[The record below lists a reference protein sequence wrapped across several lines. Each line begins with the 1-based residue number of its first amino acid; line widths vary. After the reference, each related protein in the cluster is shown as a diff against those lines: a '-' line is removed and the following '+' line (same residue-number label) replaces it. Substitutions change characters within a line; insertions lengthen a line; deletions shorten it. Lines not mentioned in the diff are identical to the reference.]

1 MEHRE
6 LQEYLADRFGGFALF
21 EPEYYDDGIVG
32 VTDEG
37 NVVYSY
43 EKLAGALMEHDGM
56 THEEAVEWLDYNTVR
71 TVPFMGKF
79 KPIIIYDIEW

>member
-6 LQEYLADRFGGFALF
+6 LQEYLA
-21 EPEYYDDGIVG
+21 E
-32 VTDEG
+32 
-37 NVVYSY
+37 
-43 EKLAGALMEHDGM
+43 ALMEHDGM

-71 TVPFMGKF
+71 SVPYMGEF